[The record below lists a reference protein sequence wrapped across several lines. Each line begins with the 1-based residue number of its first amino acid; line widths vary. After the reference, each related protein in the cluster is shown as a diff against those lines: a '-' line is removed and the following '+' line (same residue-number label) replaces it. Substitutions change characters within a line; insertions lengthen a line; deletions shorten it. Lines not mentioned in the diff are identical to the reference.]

1 MCLTP
6 ERARELLN
14 NTFPDN
20 FNSDN
25 NPGDFEGTRPEGSF
39 VARIP
44 DQAGSGEFTFQPFQ
58 DSPQCV
64 FGRITSRRLN
74 GARGFQNERELVALL
89 AQL

>member
-14 NTFPDN
+14 NRFPDN

-25 NPGDFEGTRPEGSF
+25 RPDAFPGSWPEGTF

-58 DSPQCV
+58 DSPCV
-64 FGRITSRRLN
+64 FGRITSRRLDG
-74 GARGFQNERELVALL
+74 GARNFQNERELVDLL